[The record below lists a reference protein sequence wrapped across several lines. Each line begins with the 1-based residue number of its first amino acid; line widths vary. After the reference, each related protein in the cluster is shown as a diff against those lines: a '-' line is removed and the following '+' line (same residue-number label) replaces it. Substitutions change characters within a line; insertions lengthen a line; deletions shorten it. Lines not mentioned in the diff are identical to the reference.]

1 MECKLSKEKKSHDQA
16 SLKAEERIL
25 RAATDVF
32 AEKGYDAAGVDEI
45 AKRADVTKPLIYYY
59 FKGKKTILEE
69 IIKRYLAKVVGE
81 KEQYVNDIISLD
93 KETLY
98 QRFDERVKIFSQNKQ
113 VLKITAMEMLKNNS
127 VDHSILSNFYQLYN
141 LALPKIEGLGIDV
154 DDEID
159 VIIKSFFFGTVPT
172 LIFMLFGD
180 KFSEFYNLNREEA
193 DKKFFEAMKSM
204 YIDYFIEYFQR
215 KKKSER
221 EEAMEKPDE
230 ERE

>member
-1 MECKLSKEKKSHDQA
+1 MKSHDKG

-69 IIKRYLAKVVGE
+69 IIKRYLDKVVDE
-81 KEQYVNDIISLD
+81 KEQYIKNIISLD

-98 QRFDERVKIFSQNKQ
+98 QRFDEKIKIFSQNKQ
-113 VLKITAMEMLKNNS
+113 VLKIIAMEMLKDNS
-127 VDHSILSNFYQLYN
+127 VDHSILSNIYQLYN
-141 LALPKIEGLGIDV
+141 LALPKIERLGIDV
-154 DDEID
+154 DDEMD
-159 VIIKSFFFGTVPT
+159 VIMTSFFFGTVPT

-180 KFSEFYNLNREEA
+180 KFSEFYHLDREKA
-193 DKKFFEAMKSM
+193 DKTFFKTMKSM
-204 YIDYFIEYFQR
+204 YIDYFIEYFQG
-215 KKKSER
+215 KKKSECHHADAI
-221 EEAMEKPDE
+221 EEAIAKPDE